1 MRHMNLDKKF
11 AEELLN
17 IAKILKSADVIIIIP
32 HKQVVA
38 GFNDGNSC
46 LHILNGYELP
56 SWVPVIAFRPL
67 DLKNKYKEFEESL
80 KTETPME
87 YISIAIDE
95 GVYTICEVALE
106 LITRSIKK
114 FCTSDVCILS
124 DSEDFKFMNSQPA
137 TSGAYDINILGK
149 SIIIPKGLLACNKSD
164 RVIAT
169 VFKEDSEWNVHIAKI
184 TVEKPKGITITS
196 YLRFLDR

>member
-17 IAKILKSADVIIIIP
+17 IAKILKSADVIIITP
-32 HKQVVA
+32 NKQVA

-46 LHILNGYELP
+46 LHILKGYELP

-87 YISIAIDE
+87 YISITIDE

-106 LITRSIKK
+106 LITRSTKK

-137 TSGAYDINILGK
+137 NSGAYDINILGK
-149 SIIIPKGLLACNKSD
+149 SIFIPKGLLACNKSD

-169 VFKEDSEWNVHIAKI
+169 VFKEDSEWPVHIAKI

-196 YLRFLDR
+196 YLRFFS